1 MQMHL
6 GRERDA
12 ECGMRERD
20 ERARSASLRGRAI
33 AAGARQLRINSPRA
47 SRRSLNSNFFVY
59 IYIYE
64 CVYVAS
70 ICIRSLDGSFCS
82 CMMRLLDSLSCI
94 ICCCSN

>member
-6 GRERDA
+6 GRERDT

-59 IYIYE
+59 IYIYTYMSV
-64 CVYVAS
+64 CMLRVYVFA
-70 ICIRSLDGSFCS
+70 L
-82 CMMRLLDSLSCI
+82 
-94 ICCCSN
+94 